1 MIDPSALLSGL
12 IHASVDSALSTGQA
26 GLSWVWGDGRTVAMH
41 TEALARK
48 QRVINVYVALARLV
62 ADRAAAAVAW
72 TRRPGPGSRPA
83 CTATSRARSPTSG
96 WSCSGGWGGVRGA
109 RAALS
114 CGPPRRRQERRRRGR
129 LRAHH
134 GGPSAGH
141 RSLLARARAENGFV
155 VASVFVNPLQFGP
168 AEDLASYPRDREA
181 DLAVLAA
188 EGVDLAFL
196 PSEREMWPSPPEVR
210 LQVGGLA
217 ERLEGLVRPGH
228 LDGVATVVARLLH
241 LVGPSRAYF
250 GQKDAQQLAVVRRM
264 VADLAFP
271 NQIVACP
278 TVREPDGLAVSSRNA
293 YLLPDERQR
302 VIALYRA
309 LEAGRAEYASG
320 GRDPATVEAAARE
333 VLEDAPGVEP
343 DYVALVDPA
352 TFEPVKQAEAG
363 QVLATAARVGRTRL
377 IDNVVLSG

>member
-1 MIDPSALLSGL
+1 MGAL
-12 IHASVDSALSTGQA
+12 H
-26 GLSWVWGDGRTVAMH
+26 
-41 TEALARK
+41 
-48 QRVINVYVALARLV
+48 
-62 ADRAAAAVAW
+62 
-72 TRRPGPGSRPA
+72 
-83 CTATSRARSPTSG
+83 
-96 WSCSGGWGGVRGA
+96 
-109 RAALS
+109 
-114 CGPPRRRQERRRRGR
+114 
-129 LRAHH
+129 
-134 GGPSAGH
+134 AGH
-141 RSLLARARAENGFV
+141 RALLARARAGNRFV

-188 EGVDLAFL
+188 EGTDLAFL
-196 PSEREMWPSPPEVR
+196 PAEGEMWPVPPEVR
-210 LQVGGLA
+210 LRVGALA

-228 LDGVATVVARLLH
+228 LDGVATVVAKLLH

-302 VIALYRA
+302 ATVLYRA

-320 GRDPATVEAAARE
+320 GRDPAAVEAAARE

-352 TFEPVKQAEAG
+352 TFEPAKQAEPG

-377 IDNVVLSG
+377 IDNVIL